1 MTSFFSGLNGWLCGF
16 SIMGFD
22 LIWYFLVLLSC
33 SNFFFVS
40 QSSKALW
47 CSHSF
52 QISRLTADKERV
64 RMLQEVRCML
74 QKTIQHEEKFRH
86 LQESILH
93 QETILLPVQEAVQ
106 HQQETLLQQHMEEM
120 LKSGLEETDTVKSR
134 LLVLI
139 QQLSGQVITSV
150 CFYYKYIIFF

>member
-1 MTSFFSGLNGWLCGF
+1 
-16 SIMGFD
+16 
-22 LIWYFLVLLSC
+22 
-33 SNFFFVS
+33 
-40 QSSKALW
+40 
-47 CSHSF
+47 
-52 QISRLTADKERV
+52 
-64 RMLQEVRCML
+64 ML

-106 HQQETLLQQHMEEM
+106 HQQETILQQHMEEM
-120 LKSGLEETDTVKSR
+120 LKSGLEEADTVKSR

-150 CFYYKYIIFF
+150 RFYYKYIIFF